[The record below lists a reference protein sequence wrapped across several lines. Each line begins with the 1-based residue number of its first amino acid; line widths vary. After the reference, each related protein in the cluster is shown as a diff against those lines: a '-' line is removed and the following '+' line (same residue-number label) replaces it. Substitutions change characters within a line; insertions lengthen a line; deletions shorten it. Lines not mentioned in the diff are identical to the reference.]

1 MDNGENERAEHFE
14 GEATGGEHTG
24 DGPLDRSRDPL
35 SKGDLASTARWLDA
49 RRAAAQ
55 ADMVSRVERHSGALR
70 VTNDHLVLIRSDI
83 AGLLGEMAQGFDT
96 AGRDRDRLCAEIR
109 NRRGRIRWLLAALLG
124 FSLGLAVPVEP
135 LVSGMLRLLGA
146 Q

>member
-1 MDNGENERAEHFE
+1 MSDDEKMKSEPTPIPAEKIV
-14 GEATGGEHTG
+14 
-24 DGPLDRSRDPL
+24 DGPLDLGRETL

-124 FSLGLAVPVEP
+124 FSLGLAVPFDR
-135 LVSGMLRLLGA
+135 MLGWIQGVWGA
-146 Q
+146 

>member
-1 MDNGENERAEHFE
+1 MVDEYKSGPEPIQ
-14 GEATGGEHTG
+14 TGKVV
-24 DGPLDRSRDPL
+24 DGPLDQSREPL
-35 SKGDLASTARWLDA
+35 SKGDLASTARWLEA

-55 ADMVSRVERHSGALR
+55 TDMTERVDRHSGALR
-70 VTNDHLVLIRSDI
+70 VTNDHLVLIRSDL
-83 AGLLGEMAQGFDT
+83 AGLLGEMVQGFDT

-124 FSLGLAVPVEP
+124 FVLGLAVPVEP
-135 LVSGMLRLLGA
+135 VVSGVLGLLGA